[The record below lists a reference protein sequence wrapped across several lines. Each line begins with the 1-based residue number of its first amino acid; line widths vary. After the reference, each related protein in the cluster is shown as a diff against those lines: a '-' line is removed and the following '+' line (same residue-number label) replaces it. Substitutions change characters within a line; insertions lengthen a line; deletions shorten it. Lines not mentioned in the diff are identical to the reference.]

1 MNALLDLVVGDPQ
14 ADRAVPQTGTT
25 ARLTVF
31 VAAVM
36 AFLAVIALAVS
47 LTTNRVASLWADE
60 LAQSATLRLPADP
73 ATADALLLSAL
84 DVLETTPGIS
94 TVRALSRDE
103 QQALLEPWF
112 GPDLP
117 LDALPI
123 PQLIEI
129 VADWD
134 ELDVDGLRA
143 RLTAQVP
150 GAILDDHTAWRAP
163 LLDAASRVRLIGW
176 TVILLIGAT
185 VAAMITLA
193 AQASLAA
200 NVRVIGVLRL
210 VGAKDAYIARA
221 FVRRFTLRAGGGA
234 VAGTII
240 GAVVVL
246 LMPQGD
252 ASGGLLLGVG
262 FEGAEWV
269 WPLMI
274 PVLAAIVAFFATR
287 AAAFRRLREQT

>member
-1 MNALLDLVVGDPQ
+1 MLELILGDPQ
-14 ADRAVPQTGTT
+14 ADRTVPHTGMT

-31 VAAVM
+31 VAGVM

-47 LTTNRVASLWADE
+47 LTTNRVASVWAQE

-84 DVLETTPGIS
+84 DVLQTTPGIS
-94 TVRALSRDE
+94 NVRALSRDE

-117 LDALPI
+117 LDALPM

-129 VADWD
+129 VADGD
-134 ELDVDGLRA
+134 GYDVDGLRA

-163 LLDAASRVRLIGW
+163 LLDAAARVRLIGW
-176 TVILLIGAT
+176 SVIILIGAT
-185 VAAMITLA
+185 VGAMITLA

-200 NVRVIGVLRL
+200 NVQVIGVLRL

-221 FVRRFTLRAGGGA
+221 FVRRFTLRAGAGA
-234 VAGTII
+234 LVGVVIGVIVVA
-240 GAVVVL
+240 

-252 ASGGLLLGVG
+252 ASGSLLLGVG
-262 FEGAEWV
+262 FEGAEWL
-269 WPLMI
+269 WPLLI
-274 PVLAAIVAFFATR
+274 PLLAAIVAFFATR
-287 AAAFRRLREQT
+287 AAAFRRLKEQT

>member
-1 MNALLDLVVGDPQ
+1 MKALLDLIVGDPQ
-14 ADRAVPQTGTT
+14 ADRSVPQTGLT
-25 ARLTVF
+25 ARLTLF
-31 VAAVM
+31 VSAVM

-47 LTTNRVASLWADE
+47 LTTNRVASLWAED
-60 LAQSATLRLPADP
+60 LAESATLRLPADP

-94 TVRALSRDE
+94 SVRALSQDE

-117 LDALPI
+117 LDALPM

-129 VADWD
+129 VADGD
-134 ELDVDGLRA
+134 GYDVDGLRA

-150 GAILDDHTAWRAP
+150 GAILDDHTAWREP

-193 AQASLAA
+193 AQAALAA
-200 NVRVIGVLRL
+200 NVQVISVLRL

-234 VAGTII
+234 IVGVVI
-240 GAVVVL
+240 GALVVL
-246 LMPQGD
+246 LVPQGD
-252 ASGGLLLGVG
+252 IAGGLLLGVG
-262 FEGAEWV
+262 FEGAEWIF
-269 WPLMI
+269 PLMI
-274 PVLAAIVAFFATR
+274 PLLAAIVAFFATR

>member
-1 MNALLDLVVGDPQ
+1 MKALLDLIVGDPQ
-14 ADRAVPQTGTT
+14 ADRSVPQTGMT
-25 ARLTVF
+25 ARLTLF
-31 VAAVM
+31 VSAVM

-47 LTTNRVASLWADE
+47 LTTNRVASLWAED
-60 LAQSATLRLPADP
+60 LAESATLRLPADP
-73 ATADALLLSAL
+73 VTADALLLSAL

-94 TVRALSRDE
+94 SVRALSKDE

-117 LDALPI
+117 LDALPM

-129 VADWD
+129 VADGD
-134 ELDVDGLRA
+134 GYDVDGLRA

-150 GAILDDHTAWRAP
+150 GAILDDHTAWRDP

-176 TVILLIGAT
+176 SVILLIGAT

-193 AQASLAA
+193 AQAALAA
-200 NVRVIGVLRL
+200 NVQVISVLRL

-221 FVRRFTLRAGGGA
+221 FVRRFTLRAGAGAIVGGA
-234 VAGTII
+234 C
-240 GAVVVL
+240 GALVL
-246 LMPQGD
+246 LVVPQGD
-252 ASGGLLLGVG
+252 AAGGLLLGVG
-262 FEGAEWV
+262 FEGAEWIL
-269 WPLMI
+269 PLLI
-274 PVLAAIVAFFATR
+274 PLLAAIVAFFATR

>member
-1 MNALLDLVVGDPQ
+1 MKALLELMLGDPQ
-14 ADRAVPQTGTT
+14 ADRSVPQTGMTV
-25 ARLTVF
+25 RLTVF

-36 AFLAVIALAVS
+36 AFLAVITLALS
-47 LTTNRVASLWADE
+47 LTTNRVASLWAAD

-73 ATADALLLSAL
+73 ATADALLLAAL
-84 DVLETTPGIS
+84 DVLETTPGV
-94 TVRALSRDE
+94 TRVRALSQDE

-117 LDALPI
+117 LDALPV

-129 VADWD
+129 VTDGD
-134 ELDVDGLRA
+134 DFDVEGLRA
-143 RLTAQVP
+143 RLSAQVP

-163 LLDAASRVRLIGW
+163 LLDAAARVRLIGW
-176 TVILLIGAT
+176 SVIVLIGAT

-193 AQASLAA
+193 AQAALAA
-200 NVRVIGVLRL
+200 NARIIAVLRL

-221 FVRRFTLRAGGGA
+221 FVRRFTLRAAGGA
-234 VAGTII
+234 LVGMLI
-240 GAVVVL
+240 GLGVVS

-252 ASGGLLLGVG
+252 ATSSLLLGVG
-262 FEGAEWV
+262 FEGGEWV
-269 WPLMI
+269 WPLLI
-274 PVLAAIVAFFATR
+274 PILAAIVAFFATR

>member
-252 ASGGLLLGVG
+252 ASGGPLLGVG

>member
-129 VADWD
+129 VADRD

>member
-1 MNALLDLVVGDPQ
+1 MRALLELMLGDPQ

-25 ARLTVF
+25 VRLTVF

-36 AFLAVIALAVS
+36 AFLAVITLAVS
-47 LTTNRVASLWADE
+47 LTTNHVASLWAAD

-84 DVLETTPGIS
+84 DVLETTPGVS
-94 TVRALSRDE
+94 GVRALSRDE

-117 LDALPI
+117 LDALPV

-129 VADWD
+129 VTDRD
-134 ELDVDGLRA
+134 DFDVEGLRA
-143 RLTAQVP
+143 RLSAQVP

-163 LLDAASRVRLIGW
+163 LLDAAARVRLIGW
-176 TVILLIGAT
+176 SVIVLIGAT

-193 AQASLAA
+193 AQAALAA
-200 NVRVIGVLRL
+200 NLRIIAVLRL

-221 FVRRFTLRAGGGA
+221 FVRRFTLRAAGGA
-234 VAGTII
+234 LVGTLI
-240 GAVVVL
+240 GLVVVS

-252 ASGGLLLGVG
+252 ATSSLLLGVG
-262 FEGAEWV
+262 FEGGEWV
-269 WPLMI
+269 WPLLI

>member
-1 MNALLDLVVGDPQ
+1 MRPLLELIIGDPQ

-47 LTTNRVASLWADE
+47 LTTNRAANLWAEE
-60 LAQSATLRLPADP
+60 LAQSATLRLPPDP

-84 DVLETTPGIS
+84 DVLQTTPGVS
-94 TVRALSRDE
+94 SVRALSQDE
-103 QQALLEPWF
+103 QRDLLAPWF

-117 LDALPI
+117 LDALPM

-129 VADWD
+129 VTDR
-134 ELDVDGLRA
+134 EVLDIDGLRA
-143 RLTAQVP
+143 RLSAQVP

-163 LLDAASRVRLIGW
+163 LLEAAGRVRLIGW
-176 TVILLIGAT
+176 SVIVLIGAT

-193 AQASLAA
+193 AQAALAA
-200 NVRVIGVLRL
+200 NVQVIRVLRL

-234 VAGTII
+234 IIGTIAGVI
-240 GAVVVL
+240 VVL
-246 LMPQGD
+246 VMPQGD
-252 ASGGLLLGVG
+252 GADSILLGVG
-262 FEGAEWV
+262 FEGTEWI
-269 WPLMI
+269 WPLLV
-274 PVLAAIVAFFATR
+274 PVLAAGVAFFATR
-287 AAAFRRLREQT
+287 AAAFRRLKEQT

>member
-117 LDALPI
+117 LNALPI

-129 VADWD
+129 VADRD

-163 LLDAASRVRLIGW
+163 LLDAASRVRLVGW

>member
-1 MNALLDLVVGDPQ
+1 MKVLLDLIVGDPL
-14 ADRAVPQTGTT
+14 AERSVPQTGVT

-47 LTTNRVASLWADE
+47 LTTNRVASIWAEE

-84 DVLETTPGIS
+84 EVLETTPGIS
-94 TVRALSRDE
+94 TVRALSQDE

-117 LDALPI
+117 LDALPM

-129 VADWD
+129 VADGD
-134 ELDVDGLRA
+134 GYDVDGLRA
-143 RLTAQVP
+143 RLEGQVP
-150 GAILDDHTAWRAP
+150 GAILDDHTTWREP
-163 LLDAASRVRLIGW
+163 LLQAAGRVRLIGW
-176 TVILLIGAT
+176 AVILLIGAT

-193 AQASLAA
+193 AQAALAA
-200 NVRVIGVLRL
+200 NVQVIRVLRL
-210 VGAKDAYIARA
+210 VGATDTYIARA
-221 FVRRFTLRAGGGA
+221 FVRRFTLRAGAGGIVGAILGVA
-234 VAGTII
+234 VLA
-240 GAVVVL
+240 

-252 ASGGLLLGVG
+252 ASGSLLMGVG
-262 FEGAEWV
+262 FDGAEWL
-269 WPLMI
+269 WPLLI
-274 PVLAAIVAFFATR
+274 PLLAAIVAFFATR

>member
-1 MNALLDLVVGDPQ
+1 MKALLDLIVGDPQ
-14 ADRAVPQTGTT
+14 ADRSVPQTGMT
-25 ARLTVF
+25 ARLTLF
-31 VAAVM
+31 VSAVM

-47 LTTNRVASLWADE
+47 LTTNRVASLWAED
-60 LAQSATLRLPADP
+60 LAESTTLRLPADP
-73 ATADALLLSAL
+73 VTADALLLSAL

-94 TVRALSRDE
+94 SVRALSKDE

-117 LDALPI
+117 LDALPM

-129 VADWD
+129 VADGD
-134 ELDVDGLRA
+134 GYDVDGLRA

-150 GAILDDHTAWRAP
+150 GAILDDHTAWREP

-176 TVILLIGAT
+176 SVILLIGAT

-193 AQASLAA
+193 AQAALAA
-200 NVRVIGVLRL
+200 NVQVISVLRL

-221 FVRRFTLRAGGGA
+221 FVRRFTLRAGAGA
-234 VAGTII
+234 IVGVAC
-240 GAVVVL
+240 GALVL
-246 LMPQGD
+246 LLVPQGD
-252 ASGGLLLGVG
+252 AAGGLLLGVG
-262 FEGAEWV
+262 FEGAEWIL
-269 WPLMI
+269 PLLI
-274 PVLAAIVAFFATR
+274 PPLAAIVAFFATR